1 MPPHSN
7 FVDIALDVLEAEDFS
22 NASISSDL
30 YLPNLPSFEKSQG
43 SLASVSRK
51 QQKKVKSVRF
61 DKYDEVVEVPHINDF
76 SEKKIDRLWWSRQ
89 QQSEIRETCLDL
101 VRRFNAGELMYK
113 EEMFGLEKH
122 TNAGAEPVKRHRR
135 AVNKT
140 VFILQ
145 KADQVTSSAR
155 PRTCS
160 IAEFYQ
166 KSCTK
171 PVLEARLSALQL
183 AVEVKIETGFSYLH

>member
-7 FVDIALDVLEAEDFS
+7 FVDFALDTLEAEDFS

-43 SLASVSRK
+43 SLASSAASRK

-61 DKYDEVVEVPHINDF
+61 DKYDDVVEVPHINDF

-89 QQSEIRETCLDL
+89 EKSEIREACLDL
-101 VRRFNAGELMYK
+101 VRRFNAGEVTDK
-113 EEMFGLEKH
+113 EEMRGLEKQ
-122 TNAGAEPVKRHRR
+122 TNDGTGVPVKTRRRR
-135 AVNKT
+135 AVNQT

-145 KADQVTSSAR
+145 EADHQVTSSAL
-155 PRTCS
+155 PRTS
-160 IAEFYQ
+160 LIALFYQ
-166 KSCTK
+166 KSCAK
-171 PVLEARLSALQL
+171 PALEARLSALKL
-183 AVEVKIETGFSYLH
+183 AVEVKIEA